1 MWEGTWKPLVQM
13 KTGSQIAEVF
23 QKMFLKSQQV
33 TLQIGAGW
41 CVDILW
47 ISTFPSIFSILF
59 GFPMQP
65 KMSPTLVLVAVS
77 ASLDLCLHLSRRS
90 RGHFLSP
97 PFSPYLFSRCR
108 FASCPNGWFLSCW
121 FTHSYLPL
129 HVFLTHDW
137 QLCTAMF
144 YVGACCLGSALVYFF
159 FWTYYFLS
167 TCAYYIS
174 KLQGSFFSSGA
185 EGARTRW
192 CTGIG
197 WGQHP
202 ALATWTWSIDLTR
215 RRAGALP
222 AYTRRVGTVF
232 SWSFP
237 GCCVF
242 PRILKAVATWIEST
256 HTKQAEV
263 HMQKRT
269 YSTSMFAK
277 CIWYFGNTGHVG

>member
-1 MWEGTWKPLVQM
+1 MLAHAVWVLR
-13 KTGSQIAEVF
+13 
-23 QKMFLKSQQV
+23 
-33 TLQIGAGW
+33 W
-41 CVDILW
+41 CI
-47 ISTFPSIFSILF
+47 
-59 GFPMQP
+59 
-65 KMSPTLVLVAVS
+65 
-77 ASLDLCLHLSRRS
+77 
-90 RGHFLSP
+90 
-97 PFSPYLFSRCR
+97 
-108 FASCPNGWFLSCW
+108 
-121 FTHSYLPL
+121 
-129 HVFLTHDW
+129 
-137 QLCTAMF
+137 
-144 YVGACCLGSALVYFF
+144 F
-159 FWTYYFLS
+159 FWTFHFLS

-256 HTKQAEV
+256 HAKQAEV

-277 CIWYFGNTGHVG
+277 CIWYFGNTGHVGYMTLDPQGGMTPNASVLRHFGTWHWWLVAFHGRVFWRPPDLPQICMIQTEPHSLAEETWNRLSVYHPNTWPWHFLFQTLPSTLSYFPLFPQTTKKWLSISLHITVLPPPVGW